1 MKILVTG
8 ATGFVGKQL
17 VQYLLEHTEATLCL
31 AVREIPQVKLYDSND
46 ASRVTLTNIK
56 NISSKTNWQAMLV
69 DCDVVI
75 HLAACIEVLGESL
88 KNSLAIFRETNVEGT
103 LNLARQANQAGVTRF
118 IYMSSI
124 KVNGESTELGTPF
137 GPDDTPMPQHPY
149 AISKLEAERG
159 LIALAEQ
166 SVINVVII
174 RPPLVY
180 GPDVR
185 GNFLLIMSLLQKK
198 IPLPFG
204 ALRKNKRSFVSVFN
218 LVDLITT
225 CITHPRAEN
234 QTFLVSDGHDLS
246 TTELFLKLRKLL
258 NLSELFFPLPAWVL
272 NSMASCLGKRQEMM
286 RLTGSLQV
294 DIIQTQQLL
303 DWQPKEYVDDGLSK
317 VVHSYINS
325 KDSML
330 TE

>member
-17 VQYLLEHTEATLCL
+17 VQYLLENTKAMLCL
-31 AVREIPQVKLYDSND
+31 AVRDMHQVKPYDSSY
-46 ASRVTLTNIK
+46 ASRVNVTQINS
-56 NISSKTNWQAMLV
+56 ISFETNWHAMLV

-75 HLAACIEVLGESL
+75 HLAACITAAGKTS
-88 KNSLAIFRETNVEGT
+88 KNLLTVFRETNVEGT
-103 LNLARQANQAGVTRF
+103 LNLAKQANQAGVKRF

-124 KVNGESTELGTPF
+124 KVNGESTQLGSPF
-137 GPDDTPMPQHPY
+137 GPNDTPMPENPY

-159 LIALAEQ
+159 LMALAEQ
-166 SVINVVII
+166 NAMNVVIL

-185 GNFLLIMSLLQKK
+185 GNFMLIMSLLQKK

-204 ALRKNKRSFVSVFN
+204 ALIKNKRSLVSVFN
-218 LVDLITT
+218 LVDLITI

-234 QTFLVSDGHDLS
+234 QIFLVSDGLDLS
-246 TTELFLKLRKLL
+246 TTELFIKIKQLFKLSKSL
-258 NLSELFFPLPAWVL
+258 FPLPAWIL
-272 NSMASCLGKRQEMM
+272 NCGASVLGKQQEMR

-294 DIIQTQQLL
+294 DISQTKQLL
-303 DWQPKEYVDDGLSK
+303 DWQPIESVNDGLSK
-317 VVHSYINS
+317 AVGSYIKSRNS
-325 KDSML
+325 IV
-330 TE
+330 T